1 MTTLNTKS
9 KYYKKVVLLSLLLAG
24 TSAFYACSDEEEPHT
39 KPEPQP
45 ETVTPFKY
53 QAMDISEFK
62 QISAGNTVQE
72 LPASEAEKYFG
83 RRIVFAS
90 PKEIQLK
97 EDSLYIIKPGGLTEG
112 YKIKWEDTKLF
123 LYKDGTAS
131 WEYCGTQKSDN
142 EFLLNTGFYIKKS
155 QDNTRRILTVTGQ
168 EYALEN
174 YSDIADDASATTW
187 LKATYTFK
195 R

>member
-1 MTTLNTKS
+1 MTALNTKS

-24 TSAFYACSDEEEPHT
+24 TSAFYACSDEEKPQT

-45 ETVTPFKY
+45 ETVTRFKY

-62 QISAGNTVQE
+62 LISAENTVQE
-72 LPASEAEKYFG
+72 LPVSEAEKYFG
-83 RRIVFAS
+83 RRIGLAS

-112 YKIKWEDTKLF
+112 YKIKWDDTKLF
-123 LYKDGTAS
+123 LYKDRTAS

-155 QDNTRRILTVTGQ
+155 QDNTRRMLTVAGQ
-168 EYALEN
+168 EYALQN
-174 YSDIADDASATTW
+174 YSDIADDASSTTW